1 MHNVSAGILSEQ
13 GLSGS
18 LGRAVE
24 GQVQGLIQDLPEQ
37 EPTDPPEVPSR
48 SAGPIGATMPT
59 TRTDMPRSGIEGY
72 LRGPYRP
79 GGGGYA
85 TPTSGS
91 RAGLPSLFIT
101 GTRKVAEV
109 GPRAVFARSFK
120 GRF

>member
-1 MHNVSAGILSEQ
+1 
-13 GLSGS
+13 
-18 LGRAVE
+18 
-24 GQVQGLIQDLPEQ
+24 
-37 EPTDPPEVPSR
+37 
-48 SAGPIGATMPT
+48 MPT
-59 TRTDMPRSGIEGY
+59 TRTGMLRSGIEGY

-109 GPRAVFARSFK
+109 GPRAVFARAAEI
-120 GRF
+120 GRACVGERSRCLAKVQAAH